1 MKLIQIY
8 KKYNLYTL
16 LIVLAIGG
24 ISHYYIFRY
33 SIHGATDDILVE
45 YRQALEDYAI
55 TNDTIIPY
63 YEFETEYN
71 KLLSYKTDKHLEK
84 EIPIYDSLIYSKYQ
98 EELITYRV
106 LKFNLHTSKDN
117 YLITLML
124 PTLEEDNLMTAVLV
138 SLLFLLLLFI
148 LFSFFIS
155 QYYTKI
161 LWKPFY
167 IILQRVK
174 RFDIEKNIPAKS
186 TSCNVDEFNELN
198 IAINK
203 MMNKI
208 NNDYS
213 ALKEFTENTS
223 HELQTPLAIIKA
235 KLEILQ
241 QSELSNEKNIKAIQ
255 AIQSAVNRL
264 TSFNRSLL
272 MLTKINNDQF
282 PERHTVNFNTICEE
296 HINFYEDILVAKE
309 ISMEMDFI
317 QPFEWEINKTLA
329 DVLVSNALTNAIR
342 YNLTG
347 GYIRIHIDKH
357 GMVISN
363 TYGNNIPEGD
373 LFARFVKSKQDK
385 DSTGLGLTIAKIIC
399 HKNNLIINYTITEK
413 EFILSILNDLC

>member
-1 MKLIQIY
+1 MKLIHIY
-8 KKYNLYTL
+8 KKYNFYTL
-16 LIVLAIGG
+16 LIVLIIGG

-45 YRQALEDYAI
+45 YRQTLEEYAA

-71 KLLSYKTDKHLEK
+71 KLLSYKTDKHLER

-106 LKFNLHTSKDN
+106 LKFDLHTSKDN

-161 LWKPFY
+161 LWRPFY
-167 IILQRVK
+167 KILQRVR
-174 RFDIEKNIPAKS
+174 RFDVEKNIP
-186 TSCNVDEFNELN
+186 TQTDTCNIDEFDELN
-198 IAINK
+198 TAINK

-208 NNDYS
+208 NCDYS

-241 QSELSNEKNIKAIQ
+241 QSELNNDKNTKAIQ

-264 TSFNRSLL
+264 TGFNRSLL

-282 PERHTVNFNTICEE
+282 LERHTINFNNIWEE
-296 HINFYEDILVAKE
+296 QIYFYEDIITAKE
-309 ISMEMDFI
+309 INMEKNFV
-317 QPFEWEINKTLA
+317 QPFEWEIHKTLA

-342 YNLTG
+342 YNIKG
-347 GYIRIHIDKH
+347 GYIKVHIDKQS
-357 GMVISN
+357 MTICN

-373 LFARFVKSKQDK
+373 LFARFVKSQQDK

-413 EFILSILNDLC
+413 EFILSILNELC